1 MHNFLYASIL
11 NAFFELFHVS
21 QKRNSFTF
29 IFAPVEFQSE
39 QFIWGEIS
47 AYFHLVNGQVFWVRV
62 GSDLDGESFSVH

>member
-1 MHNFLYASIL
+1 MHFLSCFMYL
-11 NAFFELFHVS
+11 RKETVLP
-21 QKRNSFTF
+21 F
-29 IFAPVEFQSE
+29 IFAPVKFQSE